1 MVSGFPEKRRSKV
14 ASLALLQP
22 LLGKLQGMGSGDGEW
37 GRGWGLCCPGR
48 RISHVEKMSEGFFP
62 LKIGKFKF
70 GFKNNILISLIIGN
84 RLINTINFVFRINI
98 EFKIQ
103 IKKPFLGF

>member
-1 MVSGFPEKRRSKV
+1 
-14 ASLALLQP
+14 
-22 LLGKLQGMGSGDGEW
+22 
-37 GRGWGLCCPGR
+37 
-48 RISHVEKMSEGFFP
+48 MSEGFFP